1 MVNRG
6 GAIDNYKS
14 RRRRERCPLGST
26 DRRSCRQGPVEETEG
41 GGWDWNANKTKHR
54 KELSSSL

>member
-6 GAIDNYKS
+6 GAIDDYKS

-26 DRRSCRQGPVEETEG
+26 DRRSCKRGPVEGTEG
-41 GGWDWNANKTKHR
+41 SW
-54 KELSSSL
+54 